1 MSAEEVLRE
10 NEKIATSNSQFI
22 SHVAG
27 KKPIT
32 IKGGSKIK
40 KYGAT
45 GMLLGVIL
53 VVAFL
58 FGSGNILPSAL
69 MTRLLEATDVQY
81 PDAIISKQLV
91 FQQAL
96 KSGEIPEDEAKIL
109 KQHNILV
116 GYEENGGFVEINNAG
131 RELSLKMS
139 NKIVTANSFMGEI
152 WHNVELYDAIN
163 EATYGRAAGY
173 YDDSANNV
181 FSQQIGTN
189 KKDYDNDLSYSEVLE
204 KKMGSG
210 SDISIGNISL
220 QAEQDS
226 GGNASYITNTKA
238 VAVSSKSSDYIAST
252 EAVLISSKSSEYI
265 KAVNEQTTSTTETQA
280 TLDSATS
287 LTVADT
293 ISKEQRSSL
302 FYTLNMEAIN
312 MMMAGDGRSDVINE
326 MMNYLYTSAES
337 EVVDVKTGK
346 KVKTVGAPIEAPSL
360 VAIMADGQI
369 DADSV
374 ANYSSDRILQLTENQ
389 INTKASKSTI
399 LSTISSVTSKIKGLI
414 SRLLSS
420 GDKTGDMAVLS
431 LSEPIVNS
439 SLEDNSFHTINGI
452 NAGEFLVE
460 GAVNVGKLLAKQS
473 GGSAGDATSIL
484 EYAKL
489 NNKVLAMDAAAERL
503 HKSPFD
509 ITSKNT
515 FLGRIFYNLAMAFYS
530 NRKLGGIVTSFSGI
544 IPTTKQSI
552 IGLLPG
558 AYADS
563 TSGYLTN
570 FGNCTKLDSI
580 NAKGSVVCSEIATF
594 DTSTQDDPFNNPEFV
609 SFVEN
614 NTELDSNG
622 KRTIKNDSVLADYIL
637 YNNERITPLGVTDGG
652 ILDSLSNKNSTS
664 IKFISNI
671 IQLVKSFIGS
681 SSEEKRIA
689 TGEAFV
695 NSSTN
700 SSWQT
705 YKYAQRYVSLARAT
719 AALRKFSSDPTAY
732 NNILYFE
739 GDENPVVAFL
749 ENYYQVANR

>member
-1 MSAEEVLRE
+1 MSAEEILRE

-53 VVAFL
+53 VVAIL

-91 FQQAL
+91 FQQTL

-109 KQHNILV
+109 KQRNVLV
-116 GYEENGGFVEINNAG
+116 GYEENGKFVETNSAD
-131 RELSLKMS
+131 RELSLKMGD
-139 NKIVTANSFMGEI
+139 KIVNADSFMGEI
-152 WHNVELYDAIN
+152 WHNVELYDDIN
-163 EATYGRAAGY
+163 EATYGRAAYY
-173 YDDSANNV
+173 YDEPANNV
-181 FSQQIGTN
+181 IST
-189 KKDYDNDLSYSEVLE
+189 DRNDFNNDRSYSEVME
-204 KKMGSG
+204 EKMGSG

-220 QAEQDS
+220 EAEQNSNEDT
-226 GGNASYITNTKA
+226 SYKANTK
-238 VAVSSKSSDYIAST
+238 VVSVGSKSNNYIAST

-374 ANYSSDRILQLTENQ
+374 ANYSSDRVLQLTENQ

-414 SRLLSS
+414 SRLLPS

-473 GGSAGDATSIL
+473 GGSAGDATSII

-515 FLGRIFYNLAMAFYS
+515 FLGRIFYNLAMTFYS
-530 NRKLGGIVTSFSGI
+530 NRKLGGIITSFSGI

-558 AYADS
+558 VYADS

-570 FGNCTKLDSI
+570 FGNCAKLDSI

-594 DTSTQDDPFNNPEFV
+594 DTSTQDDPFNNPEFI

-700 SSWQT
+700 PSWQT

-719 AALRKFSSDPTAY
+719 AALRKFSSDPAAY

-749 ENYYQVANR
+749 ENYYQVANH

>member
-1 MSAEEVLRE
+1 MSAEEILRR

-32 IKGGSKIK
+32 VKGGDRIK

-53 VVAFL
+53 VIAIL
-58 FGSGNILPSAL
+58 FGSGNIIPSAL
-69 MTRLLEATDVQY
+69 MTRLREATDVQ
-81 PDAIISKQLV
+81 DANTKIDKQLV

-96 KSGEIPEDEAKIL
+96 KGGEIAEDEVKIL
-109 KQHNILV
+109 KQNNILV
-116 GYEENGGFVEINNAG
+116 GYEEDGKFIETNSAN
-131 RELSLKMS
+131 RELSLKMET
-139 NKIVTANSFMGEI
+139 KIVDADSFMGEI
-152 WHNVELYDAIN
+152 WHNVELYDAID
-163 EATYGRAAGY
+163 EATYRNVLN
-173 YDDSANNV
+173 YDDDLGEKV
-181 FSQQIGTN
+181 FEQVGVN
-189 KKDYDNDLSYSEVLE
+189 KKDYSGDRSFNEVME
-204 KKMGSG
+204 EKMGSG
-210 SDISIGNISL
+210 SNISVGNVSL
-220 QAEQDS
+220 KAEQENKDEAYE
-226 GGNASYITNTKA
+226 ASAEVMSTK
-238 VAVSSKSSDYIAST
+238 SKASDYIDT
-252 EAVLISSKSSEYI
+252 IS
-265 KAVNEQTTSTTETQA
+265 EQTTSTTEEQA
-280 TLDSATS
+280 TLDSAT
-287 LTVADT
+287 LLAVADT
-293 ISKEQRSSL
+293 ISKEQRSSS
-302 FYTLNMEAIN
+302 FYALLMEAIN

-337 EVVDVKTGK
+337 EVVDVKTGE
-346 KVKTVGAPIEAPSL
+346 KVKIVGAPIEAPSL

-374 ANYSSDRILQLTENQ
+374 ANYSSDRIIQLTENQ
-389 INTKASKSTI
+389 IGTKANKGTI
-399 LSTISSVTSKIKGLI
+399 LNTISSVSSSVKGLI
-414 SRLLSS
+414 SRLLPS
-420 GDKTGDMAVLS
+420 GDKTGDKAVLS
-431 LSEPIVNS
+431 LSEPIVDS
-439 SLEDNSFHTINGI
+439 SLENNSFQTLKGI

-460 GAVNVGKLLAKQS
+460 GAVNFGKLLAKQS
-473 GGSAGDATSIL
+473 GGSAGDETSIL

-515 FLGRIFYNLAMAFYS
+515 FLGRIFYNLAMTFYS
-530 NRKLGGIVTSFSGI
+530 NRKLSEIVTSFSGI

-558 AYADS
+558 AYADNAN
-563 TSGYLTN
+563 GYLTH
-570 FGNCTKLDSI
+570 FGDCTKLGSI
-580 NAKGSVVCSEIATF
+580 NAKGSVICSENITF
-594 DTSTQDDPFNNPEFV
+594 DTSTQNDPFNNSGFI

-614 NTELDSNG
+614 NTELDSSG
-622 KRTIKNDSVLADYIL
+622 KRVIKNDSVLANYIQ

-652 ILDSLSNKNSTS
+652 ILESLSNDNSKS
-664 IKFISNI
+664 IKFVSNI

-700 SSWQT
+700 PSWQV
-705 YKYAQRYVSLARAT
+705 YKYAQRYVSLART
-719 AALRKFSSDPTAY
+719 IAALRKFSNSPTAY